1 MPQGSSLSSPRVE
14 SGAPGDLQD
23 PSSTPSPPSLSFLL
37 LPSSPLTPRWAW
49 APSSEAEPWARIRAY
64 GRSPERAWSPQGEAA
79 CPRLHSPNPGVR
91 WGCWPPWRG
100 RPRGGDPPTASLFPL
115 GEATSVPALQ
125 RGAHSLVSSAPC
137 RWASPPSRSPKPRA
151 LAGCQGQSCSPNLP
165 QQGDA
170 SFFAPSL
177 KDTETLSL

>member
-1 MPQGSSLSSPRVE
+1 MPQGSSLPSPRVE
-14 SGAPGDLQD
+14 SGAPGALQD

-37 LPSSPLTPRWAW
+37 LPSSPLAPRWAW

-79 CPRLHSPNPGVR
+79 RPRLHSPNLGVR

-100 RPRGGDPPTASLFPL
+100 MPRGGDPPTASSFPL

-137 RWASPPSRSPKPRA
+137 RWASPAQQKPPAPGTGWLPRPELLPKPPP
-151 LAGCQGQSCSPNLP
+151 AGRCLVPC
-165 QQGDA
+165 
-170 SFFAPSL
+170 PSS
-177 KDTETLSL
+177 EGH